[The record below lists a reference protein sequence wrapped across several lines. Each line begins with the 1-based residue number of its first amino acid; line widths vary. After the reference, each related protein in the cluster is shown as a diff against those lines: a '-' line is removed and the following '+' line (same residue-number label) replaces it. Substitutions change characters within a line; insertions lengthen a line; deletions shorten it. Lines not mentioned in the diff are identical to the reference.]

1 MASKDWH
8 KEQIMAA
15 IRMRGSNGVKL
26 SLSAGYSPNSVHVTL
41 SDPWPAVEAIIAQ
54 FIGTRPQLIWPSR
67 YDATG
72 VPLRGRPVATCQKP
86 TRSIPEKSRQ
96 KRASA

>member
-1 MASKDWH
+1 MAADWH
-8 KEQIMAA
+8 KEQVMAA

-26 SLSAGYSPNSVHVTL
+26 SKAHGYSPNAVHVAL

-54 FIGTRPQLIWPSR
+54 FIGSRPELIWPSR
-67 YDATG
+67 YDASG
-72 VPLRGRPVATCQKP
+72 NPLRGRPVSVVAK
-86 TRSIPEKSRQ
+86 TRRGADPHSSQ